1 MEKAAGIKV
10 LYLSEWYPHRYDNAS
25 GRFVRGHAISAVKQ
39 GVDVCVLYLYKVPK
53 GDPTAFFEQ
62 QTEGVK
68 EVYSYYQGSYLSALR
83 QGWKYVQQHWGMPD
97 MCQLNVLT
105 KNALLPLWLKLT
117 RGIPYIIV
125 EHWTGYY
132 PESAAFKGVIHS
144 VCARVAAKHAR
155 MILTVSSELAD
166 HMQRHGLQNKDYR
179 IVRNVVYDMF
189 FQSQE
194 RKKDGVK
201 RMLHVSYFDDAH
213 KNASDIVRAI
223 AILSKQRQDF
233 ECVMVGH
240 GEDRLKVQQ
249 LAKDLSIPSKL
260 IRWEGELEPKQVCDL
275 FYQSDFFVFYSN
287 FETAG
292 IVLTESLIC
301 GKPVITTPV
310 GIAPEIICEDT
321 GILVPKRQP
330 DELAKTMNRMLDH
343 YGEYDAAKLRSVG
356 EQFSVE
362 NVGKYLLDI
371 YKEVCT
377 ISS

>member
-25 GRFVRGHAISAVKQ
+25 GRFVRGHAISTVKQ
-39 GVDVCVLYLYKVPK
+39 GIDVCVLYLYKVPK
-53 GDPTAFFEQ
+53 GDAEAFFEQ

-68 EVYSYYQGSYLSALR
+68 EVYSYYRGSYLSALR
-83 QGWKYVQQHWGMPD
+83 QGWKYVQQHWGMPN

-117 RGIPYIIV
+117 QGIPYIIV

-132 PESAAFKGVIHS
+132 PEADAFKGVMRHF
-144 VCARVAAKHAR
+144 CARIVAKNAK
-155 MILTVSSELAD
+155 MILTVSSELAE

-194 RKKDGVK
+194 RKKDGIK

-213 KNASDIVRAI
+213 KNISDIVRAI
-223 AILSKQRQDF
+223 SILSKQRQDF

-240 GEDRLKVQQ
+240 GEDRPKVQK
-249 LAKDLSIPSKL
+249 LAKDLAIPEHL
-260 IRWEGELEPKQVCDL
+260 IRWEGELEPKQVRDL

-287 FETAG
+287 YETAG

-310 GIAPEIICEDT
+310 GIAPEIITDDT
-321 GILVPKRQP
+321 GILVPKHQP
-330 DELAKTMNRMLDH
+330 KELAKAMNWMLDH
-343 YGEYDAAKLRSVG
+343 YEEYDAAKLRSAG

-362 NVGKYLLDI
+362 NVGKYLFDI
-371 YKEVCT
+371 YKEVLL
-377 ISS
+377 